1 MRGTATRTLVLASL
15 LALPINTVRAA
26 ESMPAVRV
34 TTTEPRPYG
43 HVVGD
48 VIERTIHITLPPGA
62 DVRDDALPRPGR
74 IDNWFE
80 VRRVQRTRHSSGV
93 QLQISYQVVNSPR
106 SVATAE
112 LPAMV
117 LPLTVGADAAT
128 IAAWP
133 VHISAL
139 TPKTVLARAGLDEL
153 QADITPAPEPLAP
166 IAARLAVWTA
176 LLALL
181 GFALALRR
189 FPQWAVW
196 RRQAPFRAAM
206 VDVHRLAR
214 QGGDAAHRHALE
226 RLHAAFNAAAGQA
239 VFAERLEVLYAA
251 QPALRALH
259 GEVEEFFAQSRR
271 EFFATHNES
280 PASLA
285 ALVDF
290 STRLARNEAQP
301 Q

>member
-1 MRGTATRTLVLASL
+1 MRGTVTRALALASL
-15 LALPINTVRAA
+15 LALPIHTVHAA
-26 ESMPAVRV
+26 QSNPAVHV
-34 TTTEPRPYG
+34 STIEPRPYG
-43 HVVGD
+43 YVVGD
-48 VIERTIHITLPPGA
+48 LIERTIHIALPAGV
-62 DVRDDALPRPGR
+62 DLRSDALPRPGR

-80 VRRVQRTRHSSGV
+80 VRRVQRTHHHSGV

-117 LPLTVGADAAT
+117 LPLTVGTDAVT
-128 IAAWP
+128 VAAWP
-133 VHISAL
+133 VHISCL
-139 TPKTVLARAGLDEL
+139 TPKTVLARAGLEEL
-153 QADITPAPEPLAP
+153 QPDITPEPAPLAP
-166 IAARLAVWTA
+166 IAMRLAVWSA
-176 LLALL
+176 LLALVS
-181 GFALALRR
+181 FALALRR

-206 VDVHRLAR
+206 VDVRRLAR
-214 QGGDAAHRHALE
+214 RGGDQAHRHALE

-239 VFAERLEVLYAA
+239 VFAEGLEVLYAA

-259 GEVEEFFAQSRR
+259 RDVEEFFAQSRR
-271 EFFATHNES
+271 EFFAAHNES

-290 STRLARNEAQP
+290 SVRLARIEAQP
-301 Q
+301 A